1 MKETHNPYPV
11 RFYFSVSFDG
21 SHQADFQEVA
31 GISKEMHVED
41 VNEGGENRFNHK
53 IPPSTSS
60 QNLILKRGFISKNS
74 SLFKWCVDSIDDGLA
89 TAIQTKNITVHLLDS
104 DGVVKMTWIFYN
116 AYPVRYSVAD
126 LKSQE
131 NNIAIE
137 TLELAYTYF
146 QVDTI

>member
-1 MKETHNPYPV
+1 MEEHENQHPAG
-11 RFYFSVSFDG
+11 FYFSVSFEG
-21 SHQADFQEVA
+21 SHQANFQEVS
-31 GISKEMHVED
+31 GISNEMRLED

-104 DGVVKMTWIFYN
+104 DGVVTMRWSFYN
-116 AYPVRYSVAD
+116 AYPITYSMAD
-126 LKSQE
+126 LTSQE
-131 NNIAIE
+131 NDMAIE

-146 QVDTI
+146 QVDTT